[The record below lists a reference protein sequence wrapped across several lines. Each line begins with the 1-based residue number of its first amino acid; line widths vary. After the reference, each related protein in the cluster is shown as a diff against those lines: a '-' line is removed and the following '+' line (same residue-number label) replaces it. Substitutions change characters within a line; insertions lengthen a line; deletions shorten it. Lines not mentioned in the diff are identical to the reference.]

1 MTKGK
6 RTRAGKHGAPRMHGE
21 SGGYGDGHGNGHRNC
36 KWMNEASMKGK
47 EMTAMKIAANRI
59 SAKTSIAAIIKRYRA
74 RRFRR
79 GFSLFGVLL
88 GLGLAAVVIVG
99 AVGTYNAARE
109 AANRSE
115 ALVLLNRIR
124 ANIEA
129 AFAGAPS
136 YGNNADLVAALDRR
150 GGIPDSARTIGKDK
164 KVEIRHPFGGL
175 VTVTGGPGGITNRFR
190 IQFADVDN
198 EICAALG
205 DAYAGRSRAR
215 AGVISIT
222 INGAAL
228 TSPVTAAQITTGC
241 DDGDGANDIGFI
253 FG

>member
-6 RTRAGKHGAPRMHGE
+6 RTRAGKHGAPRMHGGP
-21 SGGYGDGHGNGHRNC
+21 GGYGDGHGDGHRNC
-36 KWMNEASMKGK
+36 KWMNEASMKGR
-47 EMTAMKIAANRI
+47 EMTTQMNTGMAGM
-59 SAKTSIAAIIKRYRA
+59 AAIIKRYRA

-124 ANIEA
+124 ANIEV

-136 YGNNADLVAALDRR
+136 YGNNANLVAALDRR
-150 GGIPDSARTIGKDK
+150 GGIPDSARTIGAGNKA
-164 KVEIRHPFGGL
+164 EIRHPFGGL
-175 VTVTGGPGGITNRFR
+175 VTVTGGPGGISNRFR
-190 IQFADVDN
+190 IRFADVDN

-228 TSPVTAAQITTGC
+228 TSPVTAAQITAAC

>member
-1 MTKGK
+1 MVS
-6 RTRAGKHGAPRMHGE
+6 AC
-21 SGGYGDGHGNGHRNC
+21 SGFC
-36 KWMNEASMKGK
+36 S
-47 EMTAMKIAANRI
+47 
-59 SAKTSIAAIIKRYRA
+59 
-74 RRFRR
+74 
-79 GFSLFGVLL
+79 GF
-88 GLGLAAVVIVG
+88 GLAAVVIVG

-115 ALVLLNRIR
+115 ALVLLNRVR
-124 ANIEA
+124 ANIESRLRRCA
-129 AFAGAPS
+129 ELREQCRSGCLTRSPGRHSRQRADDREAG
-136 YGNNADLVAALDRR
+136 
-150 GGIPDSARTIGKDK
+150 K

-175 VTVTGGPGGITNRFR
+175 VTVTGGPGGISNRFR

-198 EICAALG
+198 EICASLG

-228 TSPVTAAQITTGC
+228 TSPVTAAQITAAC

>member
-1 MTKGK
+1 MRRVTG
-6 RTRAGKHGAPRMHGE
+6 TTPIWSPH
-21 SGGYGDGHGNGHRNC
+21 
-36 KWMNEASMKGK
+36 
-47 EMTAMKIAANRI
+47 
-59 SAKTSIAAIIKRYRA
+59 SIA
-74 RRFRR
+74 
-79 GFSLFGVLL
+79 G
-88 GLGLAAVVIVG
+88 
-99 AVGTYNAARE
+99 
-109 AANRSE
+109 
-115 ALVLLNRIR
+115 
-124 ANIEA
+124 A
-129 AFAGAPS
+129 AFPTAPGRS
-136 YGNNADLVAALDRR
+136 GP
-150 GGIPDSARTIGKDK
+150 GK

-222 INGAAL
+222 INAAAL
-228 TSPVTAAQITTGC
+228 TSPVTAAQITAAC

>member
-21 SGGYGDGHGNGHRNC
+21 PGGDGDGHRNC
-36 KWMNEASMKGK
+36 KWMNETSMKGK
-47 EMTAMKIAANRI
+47 EMTAMKIAATRI
-59 SAKTSIAAIIKRYRA
+59 SAKASIAALIKCYRA

-222 INGAAL
+222 INAAAL

>member
-1 MTKGK
+1 MPIWLP
-6 RTRAGKHGAPRMHGE
+6 H
-21 SGGYGDGHGNGHRNC
+21 
-36 KWMNEASMKGK
+36 
-47 EMTAMKIAANRI
+47 
-59 SAKTSIAAIIKRYRA
+59 SIA
-74 RRFRR
+74 
-79 GFSLFGVLL
+79 G
-88 GLGLAAVVIVG
+88 
-99 AVGTYNAARE
+99 
-109 AANRSE
+109 
-115 ALVLLNRIR
+115 
-124 ANIEA
+124 A
-129 AFAGAPS
+129 AFPTAPGRS
-136 YGNNADLVAALDRR
+136 G
-150 GGIPDSARTIGKDK
+150 RT
-164 KVEIRHPFGGL
+164 EIRHPFGGL

-198 EICAALG
+198 EICASCGAG

>member
-6 RTRAGKHGAPRMHGE
+6 RTRAGKHGASRKHDGP
-21 SGGYGDGHGNGHRNC
+21 SGYGNGHGNGHRNC
-36 KWMNEASMKGK
+36 KWMKEKAMKGR
-47 EMTAMKIAANRI
+47 EMTEQMKTGMAG
-59 SAKTSIAAIIKRYRA
+59 IAAISKRYRA

-115 ALVLLNRIR
+115 ALVLLNRVR
-124 ANIEA
+124 ANIET

-150 GGIPDSARTIGKDK
+150 GGIPDSARTIGKGK
-164 KVEIRHPFGGL
+164 KVEIRHLCLPF
-175 VTVTGGPGGITNRFR
+175 I
-190 IQFADVDN
+190 
-198 EICAALG
+198 
-205 DAYAGRSRAR
+205 SS
-215 AGVISIT
+215 GVHQERR
-222 INGAAL
+222 
-228 TSPVTAAQITTGC
+228 PVRRHW
-241 DDGDGANDIGFI
+241 
-253 FG
+253 

>member
-1 MTKGK
+1 
-6 RTRAGKHGAPRMHGE
+6 
-21 SGGYGDGHGNGHRNC
+21 
-36 KWMNEASMKGK
+36 
-47 EMTAMKIAANRI
+47 MTAMNKTATAITGIA
-59 SAKTSIAAIIKRYRA
+59 KRYRA

-88 GLGLAAVVIVG
+88 GLGLASVVIVG

-109 AANRSE
+109 AANRTE

-124 ANIEA
+124 ASVEA

-136 YGNNADLVAALDRR
+136 YGNNTDLVAALDRR
-150 GGIPDSARTIGKDK
+150 GGVPDSARTLKGK

-190 IQFADVDN
+190 IGFADVDN
-198 EICAALG
+198 EICAALA

-215 AGVISIT
+215 AGVISIV
-222 INGAAL
+222 INGATLA
-228 TSPVTAAQITTGC
+228 SPVTAAQITAGC

>member
-1 MTKGK
+1 ME
-6 RTRAGKHGAPRMHGE
+6 TRRVG
-21 SGGYGDGHGNGHRNC
+21 SGGEGHAEDPTDRL
-36 KWMNEASMKGK
+36 EVLID
-47 EMTAMKIAANRI
+47 EVVPVVVQAMP
-59 SAKTSIAAIIKRYRA
+59 AIPDA
-74 RRFRR
+74 
-79 GFSLFGVLL
+79 GVLL
-88 GLGLAAVVIVG
+88 RGAGELVDGVDRGLDDAGHGSALGLASVVVVG

-115 ALVLLNRIR
+115 TLVLLNRIR

-150 GGIPDSARTIGKDK
+150 GGIPDSARTIGAGDK
-164 KVEIRHPFGGL
+164 AEIRHPFGGL

-228 TSPVTAAQITTGC
+228 TSPVTAAQITAAC

>member
-1 MTKGK
+1 MAM
-6 RTRAGKHGAPRMHGE
+6 AGMARVV
-21 SGGYGDGHGNGHRNC
+21 
-36 KWMNEASMKGK
+36 
-47 EMTAMKIAANRI
+47 
-59 SAKTSIAAIIKRYRA
+59 KRYRA

-88 GLGLAAVVIVG
+88 GLGLASVVIVG
-99 AVGTYNAARE
+99 AVSTYNAARE

-124 ANIEA
+124 ANVEA

-150 GGIPDSARTIGKDK
+150 GGIPDSARTIAGDNI
-164 KVEIRHPFGGL
+164 EIRHPFGGL
-175 VTVTGGPGGITNRFR
+175 VTVIGGPGGITNRFQ
-190 IQFADVDN
+190 ILFADVDN

-215 AGVISIT
+215 AGVISIA
-222 INGAAL
+222 INGATLA
-228 TSPVTAAQITTGC
+228 SPVTAAQITAAC
-241 DDGDGANDIGFI
+241 DDGDGANDIGFV

>member
-1 MTKGK
+1 
-6 RTRAGKHGAPRMHGE
+6 
-21 SGGYGDGHGNGHRNC
+21 
-36 KWMNEASMKGK
+36 
-47 EMTAMKIAANRI
+47 MTAINK
-59 SAKTSIAAIIKRYRA
+59 KEVAAIAKRYRA

-99 AVGTYNAARE
+99 AVSTYNAARE
-109 AANRSE
+109 AANRTE

-124 ANIEA
+124 ASVEA

-136 YGNNADLVAALDRR
+136 YGNNTDLVAALDRR
-150 GGIPDSARTIGKDK
+150 GGVPDSARTIKGKT
-164 KVEIRHPFGGL
+164 VEIRHPFGGL

-190 IQFADVDN
+190 IGFADVDN
-198 EICAALG
+198 EICAALA

-215 AGVISIT
+215 AGVISIV
-222 INGAAL
+222 INGATLA
-228 TSPVTAAQITTGC
+228 SPVTAAQITAAC

>member
-1 MTKGK
+1 MAARMKTGM
-6 RTRAGKHGAPRMHGE
+6 AGLGA
-21 SGGYGDGHGNGHRNC
+21 
-36 KWMNEASMKGK
+36 AV
-47 EMTAMKIAANRI
+47 
-59 SAKTSIAAIIKRYRA
+59 KRYRA

-88 GLGLAAVVIVG
+88 GLGLASVVVVG

-115 ALVLLNRIR
+115 TLVLLNRIR

-150 GGIPDSARTIGKDK
+150 GGIPDSARTIGTGNKA
-164 KVEIRHPFGGL
+164 EIRHPFGGL

-228 TSPVTAAQITTGC
+228 TSPVTAAQITTAC

>member
-1 MTKGK
+1 MSDDQGK
-6 RTRAGKHGAPRMHGE
+6 TNPGRE
-21 SGGYGDGHGNGHRNC
+21 SMALPACTGGPSGYGDGHGNGHRNC
-36 KWMNEASMKGK
+36 KWMKEKAMKGR
-47 EMTAMKIAANRI
+47 EMTEQMKTGMAG
-59 SAKTSIAAIIKRYRA
+59 IAAIIKRYRA

-115 ALVLLNRIR
+115 ALVLLNRVR
-124 ANIEA
+124 ANIET

-136 YGNNADLVAALDRR
+136 YGNNADLVASLDRR
-150 GGIPDSARTIGKDK
+150 GGIPDSARTIGKGK

-175 VTVTGGPGGITNRFR
+175 VTVTGGPGGISNRFR

-198 EICAALG
+198 EICASLG

-228 TSPVTAAQITTGC
+228 TSPVTAAQITAAC

>member
-1 MTKGK
+1 MAKGN
-6 RTRAGKHGAPRMHGE
+6 RTEAGKPGASRMHDGP
-21 SGGYGDGHGNGHRNC
+21 GGYGNG
-36 KWMNEASMKGK
+36 KWIK
-47 EMTAMKIAANRI
+47 ETAMKGREMKAQMKKGMAGV
-59 SAKTSIAAIIKRYRA
+59 AVAFKRYRA

-115 ALVLLNRIR
+115 ALVLLNRVR
-124 ANIEA
+124 ANIET

-150 GGIPDSARTIGKDK
+150 GGIPDSARTIGKGK
-164 KVEIRHPFGGL
+164 KAEIRHPFGGL
-175 VTVTGGPGGITNRFR
+175 VTVTGGPGGISNRFR

-198 EICAALG
+198 EICASLG

-228 TSPVTAAQITTGC
+228 TSPVTAAQITAAC

>member
-1 MTKGK
+1 
-6 RTRAGKHGAPRMHGE
+6 
-21 SGGYGDGHGNGHRNC
+21 
-36 KWMNEASMKGK
+36 
-47 EMTAMKIAANRI
+47 MTAQMKAGMAVMAAL
-59 SAKTSIAAIIKRYRA
+59 IKRYRA

-150 GGIPDSARTIGKDK
+150 GGIPDSARTIGAGNKA
-164 KVEIRHPFGGL
+164 EIRHPFGGL
-175 VTVTGGPGGITNRFR
+175 VTVTGGPGGISNRFASSSPMSITR
-190 IQFADVDN
+190 SARRW
-198 EICAALG
+198 AMPMPGA
-205 DAYAGRSRAR
+205 AGR
-215 AGVISIT
+215 GP
-222 INGAAL
+222 G
-228 TSPVTAAQITTGC
+228 
-241 DDGDGANDIGFI
+241 
-253 FG
+253 

>member
-1 MTKGK
+1 MGK
-6 RTRAGKHGAPRMHGE
+6 RTETGKPGTPRTHHGPGGP
-21 SGGYGDGHGNGHRNC
+21 GGYGDGHRNC
-36 KWMNEASMKGK
+36 KWMK
-47 EMTAMKIAANRI
+47 ETAMKGRKMTAQVKTGMAGMAA
-59 SAKTSIAAIIKRYRA
+59 AVKRYRA

-115 ALVLLNRIR
+115 TLVLLNRIR
-124 ANIEA
+124 ANIET

-150 GGIPDSARTIGKDK
+150 GGIPDSARTIGAGNTA
-164 KVEIRHPFGGL
+164 EIRHPFGGL
-175 VTVTGGPGGITNRFR
+175 VTVIGGPGGITNRFR

-228 TSPVTAAQITTGC
+228 TSPVTAAQITAAC

>member
-1 MTKGK
+1 
-6 RTRAGKHGAPRMHGE
+6 
-21 SGGYGDGHGNGHRNC
+21 
-36 KWMNEASMKGK
+36 
-47 EMTAMKIAANRI
+47 MTATKSTATKTTATKTGMAGMAA
-59 SAKTSIAAIIKRYRA
+59 AFKRYRA

-109 AANRSE
+109 VVNRSE

-150 GGIPDSARTIGKDK
+150 GGIPDSARTIGAGNKA
-164 KVEIRHPFGGL
+164 EIRHPFGGL
-175 VTVTGGPGGITNRFR
+175 VTVTGGPGGISNRFR

-198 EICAALG
+198 EICASLG

-228 TSPVTAAQITTGC
+228 TSPVTAAQITAAC

>member
-21 SGGYGDGHGNGHRNC
+21 SGGYGDGHGNG
-36 KWMNEASMKGK
+36 KWMKEKAMKGR
-47 EMTAMKIAANRI
+47 EMTAMKIAATRI
-59 SAKTSIAAIIKRYRA
+59 SAKAGIAAIIKRYRA

-222 INGAAL
+222 INAAAL
-228 TSPVTAAQITTGC
+228 TSPVTAAQITAAC

>member
-1 MTKGK
+1 MARGN
-6 RTRAGKHGAPRMHGE
+6 RTRAGKHGGLV
-21 SGGYGDGHGNGHRNC
+21 SYGDSHGNC
-36 KWMNEASMKGK
+36 KWMKETAMKGR
-47 EMTAMKIAANRI
+47 EMTATKSTATKTTGMAGVAA
-59 SAKTSIAAIIKRYRA
+59 AVKRYRA

-150 GGIPDSARTIGKDK
+150 GGIPDSARTIGAGK
-164 KVEIRHPFGGL
+164 KAEIRHPFGGL

-198 EICAALG
+198 EICAVLG

-228 TSPVTAAQITTGC
+228 TSPVTAAQITAAC

>member
-1 MTKGK
+1 M
-6 RTRAGKHGAPRMHGE
+6 
-21 SGGYGDGHGNGHRNC
+21 
-36 KWMNEASMKGK
+36 
-47 EMTAMKIAANRI
+47 
-59 SAKTSIAAIIKRYRA
+59 
-74 RRFRR
+74 
-79 GFSLFGVLL
+79 
-88 GLGLAAVVIVG
+88 VIVG

-115 ALVLLNRIR
+115 TLVLLNRIR

-136 YGNNADLVAALDRR
+136 YGNNADPVAAPDRR
-150 GGIPDSARTIGKDK
+150 
-164 KVEIRHPFGGL
+164 
-175 VTVTGGPGGITNRFR
+175 GGITNRFR

-228 TSPVTAAQITTGC
+228 TSPVTAAQITAAC

>member
-1 MTKGK
+1 MSDDQEK
-6 RTRAGKHGAPRMHGE
+6 RTETGKPFDSRRHRGP
-21 SGGYGDGHGNGHRNC
+21 GGYSGRQGNAQAA
-36 KWMNEASMKGK
+36 KQASMKGR
-47 EMTAMKIAANRI
+47 EMTAQMKAGMAGMAAL
-59 SAKTSIAAIIKRYRA
+59 IKRCRA
-74 RRFRR
+74 RRYRR

-150 GGIPDSARTIGKDK
+150 GGIPDSARTIGAGNKA
-164 KVEIRHPFGGL
+164 EIRHPFGGL
-175 VTVTGGPGGITNRFR
+175 VTVTGGPGGISNRFR

-198 EICAALG
+198 EICASLG

-228 TSPVTAAQITTGC
+228 TSPVTAAQITAAC

>member
-1 MTKGK
+1 MAM
-6 RTRAGKHGAPRMHGE
+6 AGMARVV
-21 SGGYGDGHGNGHRNC
+21 
-36 KWMNEASMKGK
+36 
-47 EMTAMKIAANRI
+47 
-59 SAKTSIAAIIKRYRA
+59 KRYRA

-88 GLGLAAVVIVG
+88 GLGLASVVIVG
-99 AVGTYNAARE
+99 AVSTYNAARE

-115 ALVLLNRIR
+115 ALMLLNRIR
-124 ANIEA
+124 ANVEA

-150 GGIPDSARTIGKDK
+150 GGIPDSARTIAGDNI
-164 KVEIRHPFGGL
+164 EIRHPFGGL
-175 VTVTGGPGGITNRFR
+175 VTVIGGPGGIANRFQ
-190 IQFADVDN
+190 ILFADVDN

-215 AGVISIT
+215 AGVISIA
-222 INGAAL
+222 INGATLA
-228 TSPVTAAQITTGC
+228 SPVTAAQITAAC
-241 DDGDGANDIGFI
+241 DDGDGANDIGFV